1 MKGKLFSAALA
12 ALTLSVSAQPA
23 CANEASHW
31 SYDGDTAPQNWSKL
45 SPDFYLCEQGKAQS
59 PIDIKDALQV
69 HPRPL
74 KLSYQL
80 PPVSVINNGHSV
92 QVNVQQGDFVTL
104 DGEKFVLQQFHFH
117 SPSENTLNGKSFPM
131 EAHFVHMN
139 AEGEI
144 AVIAVMFETG
154 KANAG
159 LEKIWQ
165 QMPDKAGEPVA
176 LKTKVDLLSLMP
188 KDLTHYRF
196 SGSLTTPPCTEG
208 VRWLVVK
215 EPQTLSETQL
225 EKFQHAMHHAN
236 NHPVQGL
243 HGRVIVAQ

>member
-1 MKGKLFSAALA
+1 LKGKLLFIALA
-12 ALTLSVSAQPA
+12 AFSVSAAATDAP
-23 CANEASHW
+23 HW
-31 SYDGDTAPQNWSKL
+31 SYDGDAAPQNWSKL
-45 SPDFYLCEQGKAQS
+45 SPDFHLCEQGKAQS
-59 PIDIKDALQV
+59 PIDIKEALQV

-92 QVNVQQGDFVTL
+92 QVNVQQGDFATL
-104 DGEKFVLQQFHFH
+104 DGDKFVLQQFHFH

-131 EAHFVHMN
+131 EAHFVHMD
-139 AEGEI
+139 AEGEV

-154 KANAG
+154 KANPE

-165 QMPDKAGEPVA
+165 QMPEKAGESVM
-176 LKTKVDLLSLMP
+176 LKEKVSLDGLLP

-215 EPQTLSETQL
+215 QPQTLSEAQL
-225 EKFQHAMHHAN
+225 EKFQHVMHHAN
-236 NHPVQGL
+236 NRPVQGL
-243 HGRVIVAQ
+243 HGRVVVDE

>member
-1 MKGKLFSAALA
+1 VKGTILSAALA
-12 ALTLSVSAQPA
+12 ALTLSVTALPVF
-23 CANEASHW
+23 ANEAPHW
-31 SYDGDTAPQNWSKL
+31 SYDGEAAPQNWSKL
-45 SPDFYLCEQGKAQS
+45 SPDFHLCEQGKAQS
-59 PIDIKDALQV
+59 PIDIKDALEV

-74 KLSYQL
+74 NLSYQL

-92 QVNVQQGDFVTL
+92 QVNVREGDFVTL

-139 AEGEI
+139 ADGEI
-144 AVIAVMFETG
+144 AVIAVLFETG
-154 KANAG
+154 KANAE

-165 QMPDKAGEPVA
+165 QMPEKAGEPVA
-176 LKTKVDLLSLMP
+176 LKQQVSLDGLLP

-215 EPQTLSETQL
+215 QPQTLSEAQL
-225 EKFQHAMHHAN
+225 EKFRHAMHHAN
-236 NHPVQGL
+236 NRPVQGL
-243 HGRVIVAQ
+243 HGRVVVAE

>member
-1 MKGKLFSAALA
+1 MKGKLLFIALA
-12 ALTLSVSAQPA
+12 AFSVSAAATDAP
-23 CANEASHW
+23 HW
-31 SYDGDTAPQNWSKL
+31 SYDGDAAPQNWSKL
-45 SPDFYLCEQGKAQS
+45 SPDFHLCEQGKAQS
-59 PIDIKDALQV
+59 PINIKEALPV
-69 HPRPL
+69 HPHPL

-92 QVNVQQGDFVTL
+92 QVNVQQGDFATL
-104 DGEKFVLQQFHFH
+104 DGDKFVLQQFHFH

-131 EAHFVHMN
+131 EAHFVHMD
-139 AEGEI
+139 AEGEV

-154 KANAG
+154 KANPE

-165 QMPDKAGEPVA
+165 QMPEKAGESVM
-176 LKTKVDLLSLMP
+176 LKEKVSLDGLLP

-215 EPQTLSETQL
+215 QPQTLSEAQL
-225 EKFQHAMHHAN
+225 EKFQHVMHHAN
-236 NHPVQGL
+236 NRPVQGL
-243 HGRVIVAQ
+243 HGRVVVDE

>member
-1 MKGKLFSAALA
+1 LKGTILSAALA

-23 CANEASHW
+23 FANEAPHW
-31 SYDGDTAPQNWSKL
+31 SYDGDAAPQNWSKL
-45 SPDFYLCEQGKAQS
+45 SPDFHLCEQGKAQS
-59 PIDIKDALQV
+59 PIDIKEALEV

-80 PPVSVINNGHSV
+80 PPVNVINNGHSV
-92 QVNVQQGDFVTL
+92 QVNVQQGDFATL
-104 DGEKFVLQQFHFH
+104 DGDKFVLQQFHFH

-131 EAHFVHMN
+131 EAHFVHMD
-139 AEGEI
+139 ADGEI

-154 KANAG
+154 KANAE

-165 QMPDKAGEPVA
+165 QMPEKAGESVT
-176 LKTKVDLLSLMP
+176 LKEKVSLDGLLP
-188 KDLTHYRF
+188 TDLTHYRF

-215 EPQTLSETQL
+215 QPQTLSEAQL
-225 EKFQHAMHHAN
+225 KKFQHAMHHAN
-236 NHPVQGL
+236 NRPVQAL
-243 HGRVIVAQ
+243 HGRVVVAE

>member
-1 MKGKLFSAALA
+1 MKGKLLFIALA
-12 ALTLSVSAQPA
+12 AFSVSAAATDAP
-23 CANEASHW
+23 HW
-31 SYDGDTAPQNWSKL
+31 SYDGDAAPQNWSKL
-45 SPDFYLCEQGKAQS
+45 SPDFHLCEQGKAQS
-59 PIDIKDALQV
+59 PINIKEALPV

-92 QVNVQQGDFVTL
+92 QVNVQQGDFATL
-104 DGEKFVLQQFHFH
+104 DGDKFVLQQFH

-131 EAHFVHMN
+131 EAHFVHMD
-139 AEGEI
+139 AEGEV

-154 KANAG
+154 KANPE

-165 QMPDKAGEPVA
+165 QMPEKAGESVM
-176 LKTKVDLLSLMP
+176 LKEKVSLDGLLP

-215 EPQTLSETQL
+215 QPQTLSEAQL
-225 EKFQHAMHHAN
+225 EKFQHVMHHAN
-236 NHPVQGL
+236 NRPVQGL
-243 HGRVIVAQ
+243 HGRVVVDE

>member
-1 MKGKLFSAALA
+1 M
-12 ALTLSVSAQPA
+12 
-23 CANEASHW
+23 
-31 SYDGDTAPQNWSKL
+31 
-45 SPDFYLCEQGKAQS
+45 
-59 PIDIKDALQV
+59 
-69 HPRPL
+69 
-74 KLSYQL
+74 
-80 PPVSVINNGHSV
+80 
-92 QVNVQQGDFVTL
+92 QVNVREGDFVTL

-139 AEGEI
+139 ADGEI

-154 KANAG
+154 KANAE

-165 QMPDKAGEPVA
+165 QMPEKAGEPVA
-176 LKTKVDLLSLMP
+176 LKQQVSLDGLLP

-215 EPQTLSETQL
+215 QPQMLSEAQL
-225 EKFQHAMHHAN
+225 EKFRHAMHHAN
-236 NHPVQGL
+236 NRPVQGL
-243 HGRVIVAQ
+243 HGRVVVAE

>member
-1 MKGKLFSAALA
+1 MKGKLLFIALA
-12 ALTLSVSAQPA
+12 AFSVSAAAADAP
-23 CANEASHW
+23 HW
-31 SYDGDTAPQNWSKL
+31 SYDGDAAPQNWSKL
-45 SPDFYLCEQGKAQS
+45 SPDFHLCEQGKAQS
-59 PIDIKDALQV
+59 PIDIKEALQV

-92 QVNVQQGDFVTL
+92 QVNVQQGDFATL
-104 DGEKFVLQQFHFH
+104 DGDKFVLQQFHFH

-131 EAHFVHMN
+131 EAHFVHMD
-139 AEGEI
+139 AEGEV

-154 KANAG
+154 KANPE

-165 QMPDKAGEPVA
+165 QMPEKAGESVM
-176 LKTKVDLLSLMP
+176 LKEKVSLDGLLP
-188 KDLTHYRF
+188 KNLTHYRF

-215 EPQTLSETQL
+215 QPQTLSEAQL
-225 EKFQHAMHHAN
+225 EKFQHVMHHAN
-236 NHPVQGL
+236 NRPVQGL
-243 HGRVIVAQ
+243 HGRVVVDE

>member
-1 MKGKLFSAALA
+1 MKGKLLFIALA
-12 ALTLSVSAQPA
+12 AFSVSATETNAP
-23 CANEASHW
+23 HW
-31 SYDGDTAPQNWSKL
+31 SYDGDAAPQNWSKL
-45 SPDFYLCEQGKAQS
+45 SPDFHLCEQGKAQS
-59 PIDIKDALQV
+59 PIDIKEALQV

-80 PPVSVINNGHSV
+80 PPVNVINNGHSV
-92 QVNVQQGDFVTL
+92 QVNVQQGDFATL
-104 DGEKFVLQQFHFH
+104 DGDKFVLQQFHFH

-131 EAHFVHMN
+131 EAHFVQMD
-139 AEGEI
+139 AEGEV

-154 KANAG
+154 KANPE

-165 QMPDKAGEPVA
+165 QMPEKAGESVM
-176 LKTKVDLLSLMP
+176 LKEKVSLDGLLP

-215 EPQTLSETQL
+215 QPQTLSEAQL
-225 EKFQHAMHHAN
+225 EKFQHVMHHAN
-236 NHPVQGL
+236 NRPVQGL
-243 HGRVIVAQ
+243 HGRVVVDE